1 MSKDNRK
8 ASLRTIT
15 AEGDT
20 KMTEDERGLVNSL
33 LLWAEDQFIKAELEQ
48 NNDIDNDDFG
58 LRLIEQISD
67 LEGCAC
73 VFILERK
80 CYEKNVGGYPERERE
95 NALKDQLNELLDRS
109 LELSNLLH
117 CLDPRI
123 IVAMINFENG
133 ITHPGEA
140 IANSMKYL
148 EELREHIER
157 AIGNID
163 PRPSKPTKDYQ
174 KDFIYGLLDMF
185 GKTSCSHV
193 WEKDSNNYQYHG
205 EGYDFVSGCF
215 KCLKVDVSPN
225 VIANTIRD
233 YNNQRSNSK

>member
-1 MSKDNRK
+1 MSKNNRK

-20 KMTEDERGLVNSL
+20 KMTEDERGLVDSL
-33 LLWAEDQFIKAELEQ
+33 LLWAEDQFIKAELEK
-48 NNDIDNDDFG
+48 NNDIDHDDFG
-58 LRLIEQISD
+58 LRLMEQISD

-95 NALKDQLNELLDRS
+95 NALKDQLNELLERS
-109 LELSNLLH
+109 RELSSLLQY
-117 CLDPRI
+117 LDPRV

-133 ITHPGEA
+133 ITHPRDA
-140 IANSMKYL
+140 IANCMKYL
-148 EELREHIER
+148 KELREHIER

-174 KDFIYGLLDMF
+174 KDFIYGLLDIF
-185 GKTSCSHV
+185 GNTSYSRV
-193 WEKDSNNYQYHG
+193 WKQDSNNYQYHG
-205 EGYDFVSGCF
+205 KGYDFVSGCF
-215 KCLKVDVSPN
+215 TCLEVDVSPN

-233 YNNQRSNSK
+233 YRNQRSSSK